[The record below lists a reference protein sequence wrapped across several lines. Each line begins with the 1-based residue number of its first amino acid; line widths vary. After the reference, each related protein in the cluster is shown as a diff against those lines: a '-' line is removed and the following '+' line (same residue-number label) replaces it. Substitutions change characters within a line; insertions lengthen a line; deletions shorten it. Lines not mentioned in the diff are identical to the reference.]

1 MPAKWVGF
9 AMKLAKEHGLEVG
22 LKNKKGQ
29 VVVGDVVEREKGDY
43 KGRTTKI
50 TAALLKEMI
59 KYGQSESP

>member
-1 MPAKWVGF
+1 
-9 AMKLAKEHGLEVG
+9 
-22 LKNKKGQ
+22 
-29 VVVGDVVEREKGDY
+29 VVGDVVEREKGDY